1 MISMIRGGR
10 LISKTTNR
18 GTLTTIEKFA
28 KNLGDGSNKKGLLKV
43 IDYGK
48 NTPMKKMGVSEV
60 LIQKVP
66 GGKSLVTFVQELGKD
81 IQSITFKK
89 GAPEMRQF
97 IDIDY
102 VGKGSKPDFNT
113 IKAFLK
119 L

>member
-10 LISKTTNR
+10 LISKTANR
-18 GTLTTIEKFA
+18 KTHTVVEKFA
-28 KNLGDGSNKKGLLKV
+28 RSLGDGRKELLKA
-43 IDYGK
+43 IDYGT
-48 NTPMKKMGVSEV
+48 NTPMRKMGVSEV

-66 GGKSLVTFVQELGKD
+66 RGKSLVTFVQELGKD
-81 IQSITFKK
+81 IQSITFQK
-89 GAPEMRQF
+89 GAPEIKQF
-97 IDIDY
+97 VDMLKDY